1 MRTFEADLHSAMTHP
16 LCTTQLRRA
25 IAQPRRQT
33 IAEANKRD
41 EDTKVTSSLSK
52 QIEAKALMAV
62 LTANTTRTHTHT
74 EAPFSLQSSTTNTVR
89 KATPA
94 TRVATAHLST
104 KSDGEPKQA
113 RNPRGARAALPS
125 AIPPVYSGPRARSE
139 ARVRESEVLTAGTG
153 RRKRGKEGK
162 QFHFGLMKRGKV
174 NSHFAVRCCIT

>member
-1 MRTFEADLHSAMTHP
+1 MTHP

-52 QIEAKALMAV
+52 QIEAKVLVAV
-62 LTANTTRTHTHT
+62 LIANTTRTHTHG
-74 EAPFSLQSSTTNTVR
+74 STVLPTIFNN
-89 KATPA
+89 KDC
-94 TRVATAHLST
+94 T
-104 KSDGEPKQA
+104 KSYTSYESRDGPPEHQVGRRTQA
-113 RNPRGARAALPS
+113 SKKPEGARAALPS

-162 QFHFGLMKRGKV
+162 QFRFGLMKRGKV
-174 NSHFAVRCCIT
+174 NSHFAARCCIT